1 MAIKISGNTII
12 DDSRNIVNAGVVT
25 ATSFSGDGT
34 ALTGVGAQVTNII
47 YVTKDGNDSNDG
59 LKVSTAKAT
68 IKGAVAI
75 ASEGSV
81 IKVSAGVYVENN
93 PIELPSQISIIGDS
107 LREVSVTP
115 QNANQDLIY
124 VSPGNYISDISFTGS
139 LNAGKAVFAFNPNKP
154 RYSAQSPYIRNC
166 TNFIQNSIGM
176 KIDGNHVIG
185 PFKSMVTDSYTQYN
199 ANGIGVSI
207 TNEGYGQ
214 LVSIFTI
221 NPDISIFTG
230 SGGMCDLTNSNSS
243 FGNFGLV
250 SDGVGPRKFTGIVTT
265 AAAENSAEFK
275 IDLSSPTFNVSN
287 FEYDHTTGLTTVT
300 TSSNHNF
307 TVGMGVTLSSI
318 VLSCAYGNKTY
329 PDGDVGFVFEVKS
342 LPAANKFTTHVGIST
357 LAHSYVSGGTAK
369 TKVVRPFD
377 GQVVYFDELYQSVK
391 KFTITNGGSG
401 YTSAPTVTIAS
412 PSESWGIPSTAVATI
427 ENGSVSEI
435 TVVSEGRGY
444 TSTPSVSFSGGGGSS
459 AAASAVMIPQYFVV
473 EKSTPISNGI
483 STVTFTENVPFAVGV
498 GTTVPFFKQSRIL
511 ASSHSF
517 EYIGSGTDLVNSLPS
532 RGGVAIQENEID
544 DRNGGLTIFTST
556 DQTGNFRIGDC
567 VIINQQTGT
576 ISGDS
581 YTKSLFSTMTP
592 FILALGGD

>member
-1 MAIKISGNTII
+1 MAIKISGSTII
-12 DDSRNIVNAGVVT
+12 DDSRNIVNAGIVT
-25 ATSFSGDGT
+25 ASSFSGDGSN
-34 ALTGVGAQVTNII
+34 LTGVGGKVTNII

-124 VSPGNYISDISFTGS
+124 VSPGDYISDISFTGS

-250 SDGVGPRKFTGIVTT
+250 SDGVGPRKFTGIVT
-265 AAAENSAEFK
+265 AAATENSAEFK

-357 LAHSYVSGGTAK
+357 LAHTYVSGGTAK

-377 GQVVYFDELYQSVK
+377 GQVVFFEELYK
-391 KFTITNGGSG
+391 L
-401 YTSAPTVTIAS
+401 
-412 PSESWGIPSTAVATI
+412 
-427 ENGSVSEI
+427 
-435 TVVSEGRGY
+435 
-444 TSTPSVSFSGGGGSS
+444 
-459 AAASAVMIPQYFVV
+459 
-473 EKSTPISNGI
+473 
-483 STVTFTENVPFAVGV
+483 VG
-498 GTTVPFFKQSRIL
+498 KI
-511 ASSHSF
+511 
-517 EYIGSGTDLVNSLPS
+517 
-532 RGGVAIQENEID
+532 
-544 DRNGGLTIFTST
+544 
-556 DQTGNFRIGDC
+556 
-567 VIINQQTGT
+567 
-576 ISGDS
+576 
-581 YTKSLFSTMTP
+581 
-592 FILALGGD
+592 

>member
-1 MAIKISGNTII
+1 MAIKISGSTII

-124 VSPGNYISDISFTGS
+124 VSPGDYISDISFTGS

-221 NPDISIFTG
+221 NPDISIFTSPPSFVSIVPSNERLASPTKAEPVAVITRLFTLPVIATRPSPIKLDLVINFIL
-230 SGGMCDLTNSNSS
+230 SG
-243 FGNFGLV
+243 V
-250 SDGVGPRKFTGIVTT
+250 SD
-265 AAAENSAEFK
+265 
-275 IDLSSPTFNVSN
+275 VSN
-287 FEYDHTTGLTTVT
+287 T
-300 TSSNHNF
+300 
-307 TVGMGVTLSSI
+307 
-318 VLSCAYGNKTY
+318 
-329 PDGDVGFVFEVKS
+329 
-342 LPAANKFTTHVGIST
+342 
-357 LAHSYVSGGTAK
+357 K
-369 TKVVRPFD
+369 TK
-377 GQVVYFDELYQSVK
+377 
-391 KFTITNGGSG
+391 
-401 YTSAPTVTIAS
+401 SA
-412 PSESWGIPSTAVATI
+412 
-427 ENGSVSEI
+427 
-435 TVVSEGRGY
+435 
-444 TSTPSVSFSGGGGSS
+444 SS
-459 AAASAVMIPQYFVV
+459 AS
-473 EKSTPISNGI
+473 
-483 STVTFTENVPFAVGV
+483 VTSV
-498 GTTVPFFKQSRIL
+498 
-511 ASSHSF
+511 
-517 EYIGSGTDLVNSLPS
+517 
-532 RGGVAIQENEID
+532 
-544 DRNGGLTIFTST
+544 
-556 DQTGNFRIGDC
+556 
-567 VIINQQTGT
+567 
-576 ISGDS
+576 
-581 YTKSLFSTMTP
+581 
-592 FILALGGD
+592 

>member
-154 RYSAQSPYIRNC
+154 RYSAPSPYIRNC

-230 SGGMCDLTNSNSS
+230 SGGQCDLTNSNSS

-250 SDGVGPRKFTGIVTT
+250 SDGVGPRKYTGIVT
-265 AAAENSAEFK
+265 AAAEANSSEFK
-275 IDLSSPTFNVSN
+275 LDLSVPTFNVSN
-287 FEYDHTTGLTTVT
+287 FEYDHTTGLTTVN

-307 TVGMGVTLSSI
+307 TVGMGISLANI

-401 YTSAPTVTIAS
+401 YTSAPIVTIAS

-556 DQTGNFRIGDC
+556 DQTGNFRIGDG